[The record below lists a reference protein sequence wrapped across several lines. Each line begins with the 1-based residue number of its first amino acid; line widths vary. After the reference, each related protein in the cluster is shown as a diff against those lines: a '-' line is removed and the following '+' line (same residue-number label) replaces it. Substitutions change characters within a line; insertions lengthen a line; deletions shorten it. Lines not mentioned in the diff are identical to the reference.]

1 ALRQAFPPLP
11 ARVVGPRGLLQYAL
25 SRTAHSC
32 PYRADAR
39 TESLFRRSVCCQRNH
54 VASAPGKGPRPSP
67 RTELEGRGKGAHTE
81 KHETPFMANT
91 KLRPGSPAAQRPP
104 QLPPSSHKAHSSP

>member
-1 ALRQAFPPLP
+1 KAFAPLP
-11 ARVVGPRGLLQYAL
+11 ALGVGPPGLLQYAF

-54 VASAPGKGPRPSP
+54 VASVLGKGPRPSP
-67 RTELEGRGKGAHTE
+67 RTESEGRGKGAHTK

-91 KLRPGSPAAQRPP
+91 KLRPGIPAVQRPP
-104 QLPPSSHKAHSSP
+104 QLSPSSHKAHSPP